1 MREFCVLSLFCCAII
16 SVISSFAIILMGKRD
31 LVALLRL
38 TDAHCTTTILQI
50 NVLKTD
56 HVGFFKEWIEDF
68 LFPITK

>member
-1 MREFCVLSLFCCAII
+1 ML

-50 NVLKTD
+50 NVLTTD
-56 HVGFFKEWIEDF
+56 HVGFSKNQKGDDF
-68 LFPITK
+68 CLP